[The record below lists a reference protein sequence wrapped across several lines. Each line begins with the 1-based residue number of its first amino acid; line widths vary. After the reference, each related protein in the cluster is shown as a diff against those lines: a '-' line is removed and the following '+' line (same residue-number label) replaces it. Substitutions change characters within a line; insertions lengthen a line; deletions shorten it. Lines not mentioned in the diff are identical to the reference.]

1 VPGAVDKS
9 KAQALLPSPA
19 RRHPGARETCPVAS
33 TQKTRRDWPRPA
45 ARPLA
50 RHVSLASRQ
59 PRQPGPVRYDDQR
72 AGGRDVALHRPPAQ
86 PRRKPGFSRIP
97 RSGRAAGSRRGE
109 MSPHHTPTIQAISA
123 SLQPFFFCLANP
135 GPQQAPVKSGTWAL
149 GMLYTRTLG
158 RHALMGREI
167 GRIAFPSAPSLLHHR
182 RRSRRSGVD
191 SSGKVETT
199 RRAALRSPK
208 GPSPVC
214 LPAFFDHPPSVCGK
228 GARSAAPAPS
238 LTRPGVRVILG
249 PSGRWAP
256 PLICLLKHRSPFM
269 RLLPC
274 P

>member
-1 VPGAVDKS
+1 M
-9 KAQALLPSPA
+9 LPFTA
-19 RRHPGARETCPVAS
+19 H
-33 TQKTRRDWPRPA
+33 
-45 ARPLA
+45 L
-50 RHVSLASRQ
+50 
-59 PRQPGPVRYDDQR
+59 
-72 AGGRDVALHRPPAQ
+72 AQ

-158 RHALMGREI
+158 RPRPDGPGDRTHCFSVRAVTS
-167 GRIAFPSAPSLLHHR
+167 PPR

-191 SSGKVETT
+191 PSGKVETP
-199 RRAALRSPK
+199 RRAALRRAKEGPK

-214 LPAFFDHPPSVCGK
+214 LPAFFDHPPTVCGK

-249 PSGRWAP
+249 PSGRRAP